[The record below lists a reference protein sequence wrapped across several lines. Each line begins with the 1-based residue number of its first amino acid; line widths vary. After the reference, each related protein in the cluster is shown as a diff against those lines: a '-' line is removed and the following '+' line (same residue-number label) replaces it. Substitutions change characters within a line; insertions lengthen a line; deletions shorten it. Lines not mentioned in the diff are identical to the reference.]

1 MPPVS
6 AAERS
11 ARVAAVFDS
20 VAADYDNVGVPW
32 FQPIARRL
40 VAEVAP
46 RPGDR
51 ALDIG
56 CGRGAA
62 LFALA
67 EAVGTG
73 GRATGIDLSARMVE
87 ATAADVRSQG
97 YANIDVH
104 VMDAGAPTLPEGAF
118 DVAAASFVLFFLPA
132 PVAALRAWRRLL
144 APGGRLGVSTFAESA
159 AGWLDD
165 VFQPFLPPSVFATG
179 PQPGPFDSDA
189 GVEALFT
196 AGGFAAV
203 RTTVFELDVEFQDAD
218 QWYAWSMSH
227 GQRATWDRIPAAE
240 HARVRAAAA
249 ERLAAARDGDGRIR
263 LSQRIRLTVGERD
276 G

>member
-20 VAADYDNVGVPW
+20 VAADYDNVGVSW

-40 VAEVAP
+40 VEQVAP
-46 RPGDR
+46 RPGER

-62 LFALA
+62 LFSLA
-67 EAVGTG
+67 EAVGSD
-73 GRATGIDLSARMVE
+73 GRSTGIDLSARMIE
-87 ATAADVRSQG
+87 ATAADVRSRG
-97 YANIDVH
+97 LANVDLH
-104 VMDAGAPTLPEGAF
+104 VMDAATPTLPEGAF
-118 DVAAASFVLFFLPA
+118 DVAVASFVLFFLPA

-144 APGGRLGVSTFAESA
+144 APAGRLGVSTFAESA

-165 VFQPFLPPSVFATG
+165 VFQPFLPPSVFAG
-179 PQPGPFDSDA
+179 PQPGPFDSDE

-196 AGGFAAV
+196 AAGFAAV
-203 RTTVFELDVEFQDAD
+203 RTTVFDLDVEFRDAD

-240 HARVRAAAA
+240 HARVRAAAG

-263 LSQRIRLTVGERD
+263 LRQRIRLTLGDR